1 MMKNIISL
9 FVGCCLFTA
18 LPAQKV
24 YKLDASDVM
33 ATPSYGHF
41 TMGNPGPA
49 GKAIE
54 LNSLYMT
61 IGGKPVLPIMGELH
75 FSRVRKDLWED
86 RILKMKACGVNV
98 IATYLFWNHHE
109 EIEGQFDWEHEKDL
123 RSFIKLCRKH
133 DVFVVPRL
141 GPWSHGEARN
151 GGTPDWILQK
161 KYLKD
166 RSNDV
171 VYQNYVKRY
180 FAQIGKQLEGLYYK
194 DGGNIIGIQLEN
206 EYWYG
211 KAGEPHIQWLK
222 DTALENGID
231 VPMYTVTGWGDGSV
245 PAFEVIPLWGGYADA
260 PWVEHVGKEYQPG
273 NFQFDS
279 FRDNEH
285 IGNDQIKRQDV
296 YMTYEKFPYFT
307 CEMGVGVQNTYHR
320 RLCIDPLDGL
330 GMIIAKLG
338 SGSNL
343 LGYYIFAGATQ
354 FTGKLWSTEEDQVK
368 TGYWSRLPVKSYD
381 FQAAI
386 RESGE
391 IAESYKKVKKLH
403 YFVNEFE
410 KKLAPMMSVIQKWEE
425 NGLQVAV
432 RSDNES
438 GYLFGI
444 NYCRYF
450 PKKEQKNVKFEVKL
464 KDKILRFPQKGIE
477 MQDSTVFVW
486 PLNIELDAMR
496 LNYATA
502 QLMGSVDNC
511 YVFFQNRQVP
521 VEFSFDKATVKNVE
535 VAQANIKEDGDS
547 WVVNG
552 LNPGKD
558 CMLKLRLQNG
568 TEKHIV
574 VLTEKE
580 ADNCWLLE
588 QNGKKV
594 CYLSDAGMYSS
605 LGDIYIFSTDK
616 KTVYN
621 KLRTGM
627 NPAFEQQEV
636 VLAQPEINID
646 VRSKGILEEAQWLEA
661 ANFSKIDAYQQRY
674 RRFFFKEF
682 NLDNPSEIKKVTLF
696 LYPESKCVL
705 NLNDDW
711 VNQKVKPNQLN
722 EIDLTG
728 YAKKGTNM
736 LFASFPFV
744 EGKKQFAAR
753 VIVEYYNYD
762 RIEFSTD
769 SSWLTTDYYSN
780 PSLIRDFP
788 RPVASVTVAR
798 PAYADGIVY
807 DAFKEWSIQVPADA
821 LEHLNNIYM
830 RIKYSGDKA
839 ELYNGYMLSDD
850 DYNSHAVWTV
860 GLNRQ
865 EHSVE
870 GKKLTLVIY
879 KKDKDEKIFFDL
891 PAEGSDEEAAI
902 KKISFDFEG
911 LQKID

>member
-1 MMKNIISL
+1 MKRISML
-9 FVGCCLFTA
+9 FVGICLFTA

-24 YKLDASDVM
+24 YKLDASNVM
-33 ATPSYGHF
+33 EVPEYGHF
-41 TMGNPGPA
+41 KMGNPGPKE
-49 GKAIE
+49 KAIE
-54 LNSLYMT
+54 LNSRYMT
-61 IGGKPVLPIMGELH
+61 IGEKPVLPVMGELH

-109 EIEGQFDWEHEKDL
+109 EIEGQFDWENEKDL
-123 RSFIKLCRKH
+123 RSFIKLCQKH
-133 DVFVVPRL
+133 QLYVVPRL

-166 RSNDV
+166 RSNDI
-171 VYQNYVKRY
+171 VYQNYVRRY
-180 FAQIGKQLEGLYYK
+180 FAQIAKQLEGLYYK
-194 DGGNIIGIQLEN
+194 DGGCIIGIQLEN

-222 DTALENGID
+222 NLALENGID

-245 PAFEVIPLWGGYADA
+245 PPFEVIPLWGGYADA

-273 NFQFDS
+273 NFVFDS
-279 FRDNEH
+279 FRDNKN
-285 IGNDQIKRQDV
+285 IGNDQIAHEGV
-296 YMTYEKFPYFT
+296 YMTYEKYPYFT

-320 RLCIDPLDGL
+320 RLCIAPLDGL

-354 FTGKLWSTEEDQVK
+354 FTGKLWSTEEEQLK

-391 IAESYKKVKKLH
+391 LAESYKKVKKLH

-410 KKLAPMMSVIQKWEE
+410 KDLAPMVPVIPKWEE

-432 RSDNES
+432 RSNNET
-438 GYLFGI
+438 GYMFGI
-444 NYCRYF
+444 NYSRYF
-450 PKKEQKNVKFEVKL
+450 PKKEQKSVKFEVKL
-464 KDKILRFPQKGIE
+464 KDKTLRFPQKGIE
-477 MQDSTVFVW
+477 MQDSTIFVW
-486 PLNIELDAMR
+486 PLNITLDDMR

-502 QLMGSVDNC
+502 QLLGSVDNC
-511 YVFFQNRQVP
+511 YLFFQNGQVP
-521 VEFSFDKATVKNVE
+521 VEFSLDKATVKSVE
-535 VAQANIKEDGDS
+535 GAQAEIKEKTDS
-547 WVVNG
+547 WIISG
-552 LNPGKD
+552 LKPGKE
-558 CMLKLRLQNG
+558 CMLKVQLKSSK
-568 TEKHIV
+568 EMFII

-588 QNGKKV
+588 QNGKKQ
-594 CYLSDAGMYSS
+594 CYLSDEGLYSS
-605 LGDIYIFSTDK
+605 LGEVYLFSTDK
-616 KTVYN
+616 KATYA
-621 KLRTGM
+621 KLQTGAV
-627 NPAFEQQEV
+627 PSFEQKEV
-636 VLAQPEINID
+636 AFRQSDVPISVQP
-646 VRSKGILEEAQWLEA
+646 KGILEEAKWLES
-661 ANFSKIDAYQQRY
+661 ANFSTIDAYQQRY

-696 LYPESKCVL
+696 MYPESKCTL
-705 NLNDDW
+705 NLNDTW
-711 VNQKVKPNQLN
+711 VYQEVKPNQLN

-728 YAKKGTNM
+728 YVRKGVNI
-736 LFASFPFV
+736 LYAGFPFV
-744 EGKKQFAAR
+744 EGKKLFAAR
-753 VIVEYYNYD
+753 VVVEYYNYD

-769 SSWLTTDYYSN
+769 ASWLTTDYYSN
-780 PSLIRDFP
+780 PSLTREFP
-788 RPVASVTVAR
+788 RPVAPVIADK
-798 PAYADGIVY
+798 PGYAGDISY
-807 DAFKEWSIQVPADA
+807 EAFKEWSVEVPTDA
-821 LEHLNNIYM
+821 LENLHNIYM

-850 DYNSHAVWTV
+850 DYNSHTTWTV

-865 EHSVE
+865 EHTVE
-870 GKKLTLVIY
+870 GKKLNLVIY
-879 KKDKDEKIFFDL
+879 QLDKDEKIFFDL
-891 PAEGSDEEAAI
+891 PANGSDGKVELYEFG
-902 KKISFDFEG
+902 FDYEYI
-911 LQKID
+911 QKID

>member
-1 MMKNIISL
+1 MKKIACL
-9 FVGCCLFTA
+9 FIGFCLFTN
-18 LPAQKV
+18 LSAQKV
-24 YKLDASDVM
+24 YRLDASDVM
-33 ATPSYGHF
+33 ETPSCGHLK
-41 TMGNPGPA
+41 MGNPGPKE
-49 GKAIE
+49 KAIE
-54 LNSLYMT
+54 VNSLYMT
-61 IGGKPVLPIMGELH
+61 MGGKPILPVMGELH
-75 FSRVRKDLWED
+75 FSRIRKDLWED
-86 RILKMKACGVNV
+86 RILKMKACGIN
-98 IATYLFWNHHE
+98 IISTYLFWNHHE
-109 EIEGQFDWEHEKDL
+109 EIEGQFEWENEKDL

-133 DVFVVPRL
+133 GLFVVPRL

-180 FAQIGKQLEGLYYK
+180 FAQIANQLKGLYYK

-211 KAGEPHIQWLK
+211 KEGEPHIQWLK
-222 DTALENGID
+222 DTALENGIV

-245 PAFEVIPLWGGYADA
+245 PPFEVIPLWGGYADA

-273 NFQFDS
+273 NFLFDS
-279 FRDNEH
+279 FRDNEN

-296 YMTYEKFPYFT
+296 YMTYEKYPFFT

-320 RLCIDPLDGL
+320 RLSIDPLDGL
-330 GMIIAKLG
+330 GMMIAKLG

-354 FTGKLWSTEEDQVK
+354 FTGKLWSTEEEQLK

-403 YFVNEFE
+403 YFVNEYE
-410 KKLAPMMSVIQKWEE
+410 KDLAPMMPVIPKWEE
-425 NGLQVAV
+425 DGLQVAV
-432 RSDNES
+432 RSNNET
-438 GYLFGI
+438 GYMFGI
-444 NYCRYF
+444 NYSRYH
-450 PKKEQKNVKFEVKL
+450 PKKVQKSVKFEVKL
-464 KDKILRFPQKGIE
+464 KDKTLRFPQKGIE
-477 MQDSTVFVW
+477 MQDSTVFIW
-486 PLNIELDAMR
+486 PLNVELGAMR

-511 YVFFQNRQVP
+511 YLFFQNRQIP
-521 VEFSFDKATVKNVE
+521 VELSFDKSTVKEVE
-535 VAQANIKEDGDS
+535 VNRAKIKEESDS
-547 WVVNG
+547 WVVSG

-558 CMLKLRLQNG
+558 CVLKVQLQNG
-568 TEKHIV
+568 EEKYV
-574 VLTEKE
+574 VILTEKE

-588 QNGKKV
+588 QDGKKV
-594 CYLSDAGMYSS
+594 CYISDADLYSS
-605 LGDIYIFSTDK
+605 LGDVYIFSTDK
-616 KTVYN
+616 KAAYY
-621 KLRTGM
+621 KLKTGM
-627 NPAFEQQEV
+627 NPGFEQKAV
-636 VLAQPEINID
+636 IFNQPQMDIRIQ
-646 VRSKGILEEAQWLEA
+646 SKGILEEAKWLET
-661 ANFSKIDAYQQRY
+661 ANFHGIEPYQQRY

-696 LYPESKCVL
+696 MYPESKCIL
-705 NLNDDW
+705 NLNDTW
-711 VNQKVKPNQLN
+711 VNQEVKPNQLN

-728 YAKKGTNM
+728 YARKGVNL

-780 PSLIRDFP
+780 PSLTRVFP
-788 RPVASVTVAR
+788 QPVAPVVVDKPGYAEGI
-798 PAYADGIVY
+798 AYNT
-807 DAFKEWSIQVPADA
+807 FKEWRIQVPTDA
-821 LEHLNNIYM
+821 LENLNNIYM
-830 RIKYSGDKA
+830 RINYSGDKA
-839 ELYNGYMLSDD
+839 EIYNGYMLSDD
-850 DYNSHAVWTV
+850 DYNSHATWTV

-870 GKKLTLVIY
+870 GKELTLVIY
-879 KKDKDEKIFFDL
+879 KLDKDEKIFFDL
-891 PAEGSDEEAAI
+891 PANGTDEQADV
-902 KKISFDFEG
+902 KKIEFDFEC

>member
-1 MMKNIISL
+1 MKKIACL
-9 FVGCCLFTA
+9 FIGFCLFTN
-18 LPAQKV
+18 LSAQKV
-24 YKLDASDVM
+24 YRLDASDVM
-33 ATPSYGHF
+33 ETPSCGHLK
-41 TMGNPGPA
+41 MGNPGPKE
-49 GKAIE
+49 KAIE
-54 LNSLYMT
+54 VNSLYMT
-61 IGGKPVLPIMGELH
+61 MGGKPILPVMGELH
-75 FSRVRKDLWED
+75 FSRIRKDLWED
-86 RILKMKACGVNV
+86 RILKMKACGIN
-98 IATYLFWNHHE
+98 IISTYLFWNHHE
-109 EIEGQFDWEHEKDL
+109 EIEGQFEWENEKDL

-133 DVFVVPRL
+133 GLFVVPRL

-180 FAQIGKQLEGLYYK
+180 FTQIANQLKGLYYK

-211 KAGEPHIQWLK
+211 KEGEPHIQWLK

-245 PAFEVIPLWGGYADA
+245 PPFEVIPLWGGYADA

-273 NFQFDS
+273 NFLFDS
-279 FRDNEH
+279 FRDNEN

-296 YMTYEKFPYFT
+296 YMTYEEYPFFT

-320 RLCIDPLDGL
+320 RLSIDPLDGL
-330 GMIIAKLG
+330 GMMIAKLG

-354 FTGKLWSTEEDQVK
+354 FTGKLWSTEEEQLK

-403 YFVNEFE
+403 YFVNEYE
-410 KKLAPMMSVIQKWEE
+410 KYLAPMMPVIPKWEE
-425 NGLQVAV
+425 DGLQVAV
-432 RSDNES
+432 RSNNET
-438 GYLFGI
+438 GYMFGI
-444 NYCRYF
+444 NYSRYH
-450 PKKEQKNVKFEVKL
+450 PKKVQKSVKFEVKL
-464 KDKILRFPQKGIE
+464 KDKTLRFPQQGIE
-477 MQDSTVFVW
+477 MQDSTVFIW
-486 PLNIELDAMR
+486 PLNVELGAMR

-511 YVFFQNRQVP
+511 YLFFQNRQIP
-521 VEFSFDKATVKNVE
+521 VELSFDKSTVKEVE
-535 VAQANIKEDGDS
+535 VNRAKIKEESDS
-547 WVVNG
+547 WVVSG

-558 CMLKLRLQNG
+558 CVLKIQLQNG
-568 TEKHIV
+568 EEKYV
-574 VLTEKE
+574 VILTEKE

-588 QNGKKV
+588 QDGKKV
-594 CYLSDAGMYSS
+594 CYISDADLYSS
-605 LGDIYIFSTDK
+605 LGDVYIFSTDK
-616 KTVYN
+616 KAAYY
-621 KLRTGM
+621 KLKTGM
-627 NPAFEQQEV
+627 NPGFEQKAV
-636 VLAQPEINID
+636 IFNQPQMDIRIQ
-646 VRSKGILEEAQWLEA
+646 SKGILEEAKWLET
-661 ANFSKIDAYQQRY
+661 ANFHGIEPYQQRY

-696 LYPESKCVL
+696 MYPESKCIL
-705 NLNDDW
+705 NLNDTW
-711 VNQKVKPNQLN
+711 VNQEVKPNQLN

-728 YAKKGTNM
+728 YARKGVNL

-780 PSLIRDFP
+780 PSLTRVFP
-788 RPVASVTVAR
+788 QPVAPVVVDKPGYAEGI
-798 PAYADGIVY
+798 AYNT
-807 DAFKEWSIQVPADA
+807 FKEWRIQVPTDA
-821 LEHLNNIYM
+821 LENLNNIYM
-830 RIKYSGDKA
+830 RINYSGDKA
-839 ELYNGYMLSDD
+839 EIYNGYMLSDD
-850 DYNSHAVWTV
+850 DYNSHATWTV

-870 GKKLTLVIY
+870 GKELTLVIY
-879 KKDKDEKIFFDL
+879 KLDKDEKIFFDL
-891 PAEGSDEEAAI
+891 PANGTDEQADV
-902 KKISFDFEG
+902 KKIEFDFEC